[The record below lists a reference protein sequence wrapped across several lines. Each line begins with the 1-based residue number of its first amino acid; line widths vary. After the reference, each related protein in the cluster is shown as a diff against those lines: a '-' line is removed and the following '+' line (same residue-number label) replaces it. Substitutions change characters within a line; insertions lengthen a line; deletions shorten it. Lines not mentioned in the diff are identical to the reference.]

1 MTQMR
6 HGAFLATIDLT
17 EFGFAARAASSIPLT
32 DARLRQRC
40 FLFRKSHRDY
50 GERLLANAD
59 DRRPA
64 LLAGRIQGSGQWRP
78 HGVNL

>member
-50 GERLLANAD
+50 AERLFWQMLTIGGPHCWQGVSKGAANGDHTA
-59 DRRPA
+59 
-64 LLAGRIQGSGQWRP
+64 
-78 HGVNL
+78 

>member
-32 DARLRQRC
+32 DARLRV
-40 FLFRKSHRDY
+40 
-50 GERLLANAD
+50 A
-59 DRRPA
+59 PMP
-64 LLAGRIQGSGQWRP
+64 P
-78 HGVNL
+78 HPHS

>member
-17 EFGFAARAASSIPLT
+17 EFGFAARAAIPLT

-40 FLFRKSHRDY
+40 FLFRKSHSLTESESR
-50 GERLLANAD
+50 G
-59 DRRPA
+59 
-64 LLAGRIQGSGQWRP
+64 
-78 HGVNL
+78 